1 MNLKNAL
8 PFSFKR
14 HCLHSFLLA
23 FSLLAFSAS
32 VFGQSSAPQR
42 KIVVSKQQ
50 LRLYVIESRDTLC
63 NFPCAAGSNL
73 GDKTKA
79 GDRKTPEGTF
89 LVAQIQDSHTWRHD
103 FHDGHGSRA
112 GAYGGWF
119 IRLKVPGA
127 SGIGIHGT
135 CFPESIGTRSTEGCI
150 RLRDEDLDQLIKY
163 VTVGMEC
170 VIEKDN

>member
-1 MNLKNAL
+1 MKPIIPVTSKSHRLTSVVL
-8 PFSFKR
+8 I
-14 HCLHSFLLA
+14 SFLLA
-23 FSLLAFSAS
+23 FSFLGY
-32 VFGQSSAPQR
+32 GQSSSVQR

-50 LRLYVIESRDTLC
+50 LRLYVVEGKDTIC

-73 GDKTKA
+73 GNKTKV
-79 GDRKTPEGTF
+79 GDCKTPEGTF
-89 LVAQIQDSHTWRHD
+89 SICQIQDSRTWVHD
-103 FHDGHGSRA
+103 FHDGAGARA
-112 GAYGGWF
+112 GAYGNWF

-150 RLRDEDLDQLIKY
+150 RLRNEDLNKLIKY
-163 VTVGMEC
+163 VKVGMEC